1 MYRYLHPSSMIPLFF
16 TGIDHTKEIRITL
29 KMVTTGLV
37 CSFQDVKNEKIV
49 KSMTMQ

>member
-1 MYRYLHPSSMIPLFF
+1 MIPLFF
-16 TGIDHTKEIRITL
+16 TGIDHTKEIRITGTL